1 MRDEKGK
8 ITVKSVWKFI
18 RSEKGRKYSFVI
30 FYAIFFIFL
39 FIFLRAPATYIEEKP
54 KEEISSLP
62 FVTSKVESN
71 NYNFIYKEI
80 INEKEITFE
89 GTREN
94 NLITINNERDRY
106 DYQEENGE
114 LTFLGDLN
122 PINYYKL
129 LSIYNVKSLLKDA
142 SLVSKVEFPGTS
154 EFAFNYDIESSTLAE
169 FFGEELIS
177 DEESLN
183 RVIVNCNKD
192 LEVTSINFD
201 IYNYW
206 KQENTEDTETTSYV
220 IELDYRE
227 ES

>member
-8 ITVKSVWKFI
+8 ITIKSVWKFL
-18 RSEKGRKYSFVI
+18 RSEKGKKYSFVI

-39 FIFLRAPATYIEEKP
+39 FIFLRAPVGNIEEKP
-54 KEEISSLP
+54 KEEISNLP
-62 FVTSKVESN
+62 FVTKMVETN
-71 NYNFIYKEI
+71 NYNFTYKEI
-80 INEKEITFE
+80 INEKEIVFD

-94 NLITINNERDRY
+94 NLITINNERDKY

-154 EFAFNYDIESSTLAE
+154 EFAFNYDIESSVLAE
-169 FFGEELIS
+169 FFGQELTF

-183 RVIVNCNKD
+183 RIVVNCNKD

-220 IELDYRE
+220 IELDYKE
-227 ES
+227 EA

>member
-8 ITVKSVWKFI
+8 ITIKSVWKFL
-18 RSEKGRKYSFVI
+18 RSEKGKKYSFVI

-39 FIFLRAPATYIEEKP
+39 FIFLRAPVGNIEEKP

-62 FVTSKVESN
+62 FVTKRVETN

-80 INEKEITFE
+80 INEKEIVFT

-114 LTFLGDLN
+114 LTFLGELN

-154 EFAFNYDIESSTLAE
+154 EFAFNYDIESSVLAE
-169 FFGEELIS
+169 FFGEDKTS

-220 IELDYRE
+220 IELDYKE
-227 ES
+227 EA